1 MGLAR
6 LALRLSGIAGLIL
19 TILMLWVP
27 PVAKALVPSDQS
39 RFSPIFPASI
49 IAAPE

>member
-27 PVAKALVPSDQS
+27 PVAKALVPWDLSQ
-39 RFSPIFPASI
+39 FSPIFLASI

>member
-6 LALRLSGIAGLIL
+6 LALLLSGIAGLIL

-27 PVAKALVPSDQS
+27 PVAKALVLSDLS

>member
-1 MGLAR
+1 MGLAS

-19 TILMLWVP
+19 TILLLWVP
-27 PVAKALVPSDQS
+27 QVAKALVPWDLS